1 MLKPLTNILLFF
13 KRSQVETEEIGRD
26 HKPNTV
32 TPVLLVQTW
41 SAPHSFSILSPPTMT
56 HHSRSVASSAL
67 PLSPSVAAY
76 PAPFMMAVMLVPFP
90 FMGMGGFFTLPS
102 AMPPAAP
109 SSAPSVAPVPES
121 APAKSSPAAPPA
133 AAPTAPAA
141 PAPRNP
147 GAGLPAPL
155 VALLR
160 DEAGPFLANEVFS
173 VTPPEP
179 LTAIEEEVAAPEW
192 YAITRGRFVG
202 VVDQFAL
209 SAVAI
214 SGVAHGA
221 RKSYTTQ
228 GLALDAFNRAL
239 EWGGVQVA

>member
-1 MLKPLTNILLFF
+1 MTN
-13 KRSQVETEEIGRD
+13 
-26 HKPNTV
+26 
-32 TPVLLVQTW
+32 
-41 SAPHSFSILSPPTMT
+41 
-56 HHSRSVASSAL
+56 HSRAAASPAL
-67 PLSPSVAAY
+67 PLAAPMAGY
-76 PAPFMMAVMLVPFP
+76 APFMMAVVLPFPFP
-90 FMGMGGFFTLPS
+90 FMGMGGAFTLPS
-102 AMPPAAP
+102 PMFAVPATP
-109 SSAPSVAPVPES
+109 LPAPSVAPVPES
-121 APAKSSPAAPPA
+121 APAKSASAPPA
-133 AAPTAPAA
+133 AATSPPAA

-160 DEAGPFLANEVFS
+160 DETGPFLANEVFS
-173 VTPPEP
+173 ATPPEP

>member
-1 MLKPLTNILLFF
+1 MTN
-13 KRSQVETEEIGRD
+13 
-26 HKPNTV
+26 
-32 TPVLLVQTW
+32 
-41 SAPHSFSILSPPTMT
+41 
-56 HHSRSVASSAL
+56 HSRAAASPAL
-67 PLSPSVAAY
+67 PLATPMAAY
-76 PAPFMMAVMLVPFP
+76 PAPFSEVMAVVLVPFP
-90 FMGMGGFFTLPS
+90 FMGMGGAFTLPS
-102 AMPPAAP
+102 ATFPVPAAP
-109 SSAPSVAPVPES
+109 SSAPSVALVPES
-121 APAKSSPAAPPA
+121 PPPKSAPAAPPA

>member
-1 MLKPLTNILLFF
+1 
-13 KRSQVETEEIGRD
+13 
-26 HKPNTV
+26 
-32 TPVLLVQTW
+32 
-41 SAPHSFSILSPPTMT
+41 MT
-56 HHSRSVASSAL
+56 THSRSAPSAAPATAMVPFAMPVFCMMGVAFIPSPMGGMFAL
-67 PLSPSVAAY
+67 PETMAPFAAAAA
-76 PAPFMMAVMLVPFP
+76 PAPAAAAPAP
-90 FMGMGGFFTLPS
+90 APK
-102 AMPPAAP
+102 AAP
-109 SSAPSVAPVPES
+109 S
-121 APAKSSPAAPPA
+121 AAPA
-133 AAPTAPAA
+133 AAPVVPAAA

-160 DEAGPFLANEVFS
+160 GEEGPFRANEVFS
-173 VTPPEP
+173 VTPSEP

-202 VVDQFAL
+202 VVDQLSVLPLSLVPYSDFISFVLSAL

-221 RKSYTTQ
+221 RKAYTTQ

>member
-1 MLKPLTNILLFF
+1 MTN
-13 KRSQVETEEIGRD
+13 
-26 HKPNTV
+26 
-32 TPVLLVQTW
+32 
-41 SAPHSFSILSPPTMT
+41 
-56 HHSRSVASSAL
+56 HSRSAPSPTL
-67 PLSPSVAAY
+67 PLAAPMAAY
-76 PAPFMMAVMLVPFP
+76 PAPLMMAVMLVPFP
-90 FMGMGGFFTLPS
+90 IMGAAFTLPS
-102 AMPPAAP
+102 AMYPAAAAP
-109 SSAPSVAPVPES
+109 TSAPSVAPAPEA
-121 APAKSSPAAPPA
+121 APAKSAPAAPPA
-133 AAPTAPAA
+133 AAPPAPAA

-160 DEAGPFLANEVFS
+160 DEAGPFLANQVFS

-202 VVDQFAL
+202 VVDQYAL

-214 SGVAHGA
+214 SGVGHGA
-221 RKSYTTQ
+221 RKAYTTQ

>member
-1 MLKPLTNILLFF
+1 
-13 KRSQVETEEIGRD
+13 
-26 HKPNTV
+26 
-32 TPVLLVQTW
+32 
-41 SAPHSFSILSPPTMT
+41 MT
-56 HHSRSVASSAL
+56 HHTRSAAPPAL
-67 PLSPSVAAY
+67 PLSPQMAGYAA
-76 PAPFMMAVMLVPFP
+76 PLMMAVMLVPFP
-90 FMGMGGFFTLPS
+90 LMGMGGFLTLPS
-102 AMPPAAP
+102 AAPP
-109 SSAPSVAPVPES
+109 SFAPSVAPVPES
-121 APAKSSPAAPPA
+121 ASAKSSAPAPPA
-133 AAPTAPAA
+133 AAPTAPPA

-147 GAGLPAPL
+147 GAGLPGPL

-160 DEAGPFLANEVFS
+160 DESGPFLANEVFS

-179 LTAIEEEVAAPEW
+179 LTAIEEAVAAPEW